1 MFLLC
6 LHVCLCICACL
17 CLFVCLCLCVSNG
30 DDQDD
35 YHDGGVFPDNWPQA
49 HYHYHNHDGDVYLF
63 LLIID
68 LLNLVVSTCAQAHTL
83 LLVPGGKKC

>member
-1 MFLLC
+1 M
-6 LHVCLCICACL
+6 VMIKMIITM
-17 CLFVCLCLCVSNG
+17 V
-30 DDQDD
+30 
-35 YHDGGVFPDNWPQA
+35 VFTCFPNNWPQA